1 MHENIVVTIISHA
14 CLILKIKATD
24 LTHCTFK
31 CFENLNM
38 TLDIKQ
44 KAKETLHLSVPLL
57 SMLICTTFDYI
68 EEEEVFTDIS
78 PCPSSAVWTGCCVIR
93 HQIIR
98 RLASNW
104 R

>member
-1 MHENIVVTIISHA
+1 MHENIVVTIISHE
-14 CLILKIKATD
+14 
-24 LTHCTFK
+24 K

-68 EEEEVFTDIS
+68 EEVFTDIS